1 MSNQAQH
8 PIRVRFA
15 PSPTGHLHVGNARTA
30 LLNWLFARH
39 NAGQFVLRIEDTDV
53 ERSRPEFERSV
64 REDLH
69 WLGLDWDEGPE
80 VGGPFGPYH
89 QSQRLSIYRDLAERL
104 EREGR
109 AYRCYCTPEELARER
124 EEMLARGESPKYSGR
139 CRNLTREQREAFERE
154 GRSWTLRFRVD
165 SGSTTFTDLI
175 KGEVTVDHEMIGD
188 FVIVRSDGTPTYNFA
203 CVIDDALMRI
213 SHVIRAE
220 DHLSNTPK
228 QLLLYEALGFTAPSF
243 AHVPLILG
251 PDRMPLSKRHG
262 ATSVQQFRELGY
274 LPEALVSFLS
284 GLSWS
289 SPSGEEILSLE
300 QLVGEFDLS
309 RVATSPAIFNFEK
322 LRWMNG
328 VFIRKLPLD
337 RLVQLAKPY
346 LEAAQV
352 PVPSS
357 DRLERMLAL
366 VQDRLETL
374 ADVAD
379 ELRVF
384 FFEPR
389 FTAEVVAVLRKD
401 SAKKVL
407 WSFLRQV
414 RMLERLDADSFRL
427 IMKEAGN
434 ETGILGKDL
443 WMPVRAALTGRL
455 HGPSLAEVAAL
466 LGKEVCEK
474 RIAKVLGVS

>member
-1 MSNQAQH
+1 MSNDDQH
-8 PIRVRFA
+8 QIRVRFA

-39 NAGQFVLRIEDTDV
+39 HGGRFVLRVEDTDP
-53 ERSRPEFERSV
+53 ERSRTEFEQSIF
-64 REDLH
+64 EDLR
-69 WLGLDWDEGPE
+69 WLGLNWDEGPN
-80 VGGPFGPYH
+80 VGGPFGPYR
-89 QSQRLSIYRDLAERL
+89 QSERLATYKEFAERL
-104 EREGR
+104 ESEGR

-124 EEMLARGESPKYSGR
+124 EEMLARGETPRYSGR

-154 GRSWTLRFRVD
+154 GRTWTLRFRVEE
-165 SGSTTFTDLI
+165 GSTTFTDLV
-175 KGEVTVDHEMIGD
+175 KGGVTVDHEMIGD

-203 CVIDDALMRI
+203 CVIDDALMQV

-228 QLLLYEALGFTAPSF
+228 QLLLYGALGFSPPRF

-251 PDRMPLSKRHG
+251 ADRMPLSKRHG
-262 ATSVQQFRELGY
+262 ATSVRQFRQLGY

-289 SPSGEEILSLE
+289 SPSGEEILSLD
-300 QLVGEFDLS
+300 QLVREFDLS

-328 VFIRKLPLD
+328 VFIRKLPLQ
-337 RLVQLAKPY
+337 RLVDLSRPY
-346 LEAAQV
+346 LEAAQL
-352 PVPSS
+352 PVPGPE
-357 DRLERMLAL
+357 RLERMLSL

-374 ADVAD
+374 ADVVS
-379 ELRVF
+379 ELGVF
-384 FFEPR
+384 FSEPR
-389 FTAEVVAVLRKD
+389 FSPEVLAVLRKD

-414 RMLERLDADSFRL
+414 RMLENLDADSFRL
-427 IMKEAGN
+427 IMKEVGN

-443 WMPVRAALTGRL
+443 WMPVRAALTGQL
-455 HGPSLAEVAAL
+455 HGPSLAEVAEL